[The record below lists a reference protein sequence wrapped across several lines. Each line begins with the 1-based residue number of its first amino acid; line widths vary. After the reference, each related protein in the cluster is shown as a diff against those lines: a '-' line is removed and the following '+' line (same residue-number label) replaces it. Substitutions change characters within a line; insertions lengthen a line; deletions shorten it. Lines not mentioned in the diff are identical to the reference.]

1 MALIPLI
8 HNTDQTV
15 MQNPLKMKHEKKKK
29 NIADE
34 WISDNTWGQ
43 QIHTTEQRISVT
55 NSGFN

>member
-29 NIADE
+29 
-34 WISDNTWGQ
+34 T
-43 QIHTTEQRISVT
+43 
-55 NSGFN
+55 